1 MTDRLDSVTHS
12 VNYLS
17 DIISSLSIG
26 LLVIDEHGQVRM
38 ANPAFRTMAGF
49 PAEGETGDHL
59 LGMRLAT
66 LFEKVSGTNEELALT
81 RAESLETTLNQPD
94 GKVLPVM
101 LVSTPLPESGPVKVA
116 VCTVIDL
123 SEQKR
128 AQAHVRAGRER
139 IESLVQH
146 LHEIQETE
154 RSRIAR
160 DLHDDLGAILTAL
173 RNGLVRL
180 ASLAGAGASDLV
192 ELADKANISVDRVI
206 RNLWPQ
212 MLDHFGLGGAL
223 EVLATE
229 FETTHGIATVCNL
242 DIGNKKLNRKVELA
256 LYRTS
261 QEALTN
267 IAKHAHASNAC
278 VSLVQTGLETVLEVS
293 DDGRGFAKRNRQK
306 RGGGYGLLGMRQ
318 RIAAVNG
325 ELSVETGVN
334 GSRIVVKVPPS
345 SQRGDVF
352 AENVADA
359 LEA

>member
-1 MTDRLDSVTHS
+1 MSLPLGRQIFTRLNNIGLSADEHAAFEFVRDSKTVDAELDTRLTGQRKHAHFGWSRPYTRPEHGHAYPAFSTRLHILGTTILFIWTALLTILIVVNENLRSVTTLATLLVMITVSALLAAPRFVATSHSDTNPPAGPGDKPQSDTDRNEPTETVLTTDSAEISSIASTFRQMSDRLDSVTLS

-66 LFEKVSGTNEELALT
+66 LFEKVTGTNEELALT

-94 GKVLPVM
+94 GDVLPVM
-101 LVSTPLPESGPVKVA
+101 LVSTPLPESGPVKGA

-173 RNGLVRL
+173 RNGLGQPR
-180 ASLAGAGASDLV
+180 
-192 ELADKANISVDRVI
+192 
-206 RNLWPQ
+206 
-212 MLDHFGLGGAL
+212 
-223 EVLATE
+223 
-229 FETTHGIATVCNL
+229 
-242 DIGNKKLNRKVELA
+242 
-256 LYRTS
+256 
-261 QEALTN
+261 
-267 IAKHAHASNAC
+267 
-278 VSLVQTGLETVLEVS
+278 
-293 DDGRGFAKRNRQK
+293 
-306 RGGGYGLLGMRQ
+306 
-318 RIAAVNG
+318 
-325 ELSVETGVN
+325 
-334 GSRIVVKVPPS
+334 
-345 SQRGDVF
+345 
-352 AENVADA
+352 
-359 LEA
+359 